1 MSSEVQG
8 ILLTSGGT
16 DQAVTAQR
24 ELYKTFN
31 GGGLYIEV
39 FPDGAKNRRYKY
51 PIGGKEKRLALG
63 VYPKVSL
70 KDARKRHVKFAHTWS
85 GSHRDK
91 LLGRLKDY
99 LFPLLGK
106 RPINEVD
113 APELFAING
122 LVELGEWI
130 AGFIDSVQP
139 GIAVKK
145 SELMHA
151 DLR

>member
-1 MSSEVQG
+1 
-8 ILLTSGGT
+8 
-16 DQAVTAQR
+16 A
-24 ELYKTFN
+24 
-31 GGGLYIEV
+31 
-39 FPDGAKNRRYKY
+39 
-51 PIGGKEKRLALG
+51 
-63 VYPKVSL
+63 
-70 KDARKRHVKFAHTWS
+70 KFAHTWS
-85 GSHRDK
+85 ESHRVK
-91 LLGRLKDY
+91 LLGRLKGY

-130 AGFIDSVQP
+130 VGFIDSVQP